1 MYRISD
7 SLDKTLKAK
16 FTKEQIGKQE
26 FVKMKNYCSSKS
38 TLQRMQRQAMY
49 WENNILKYI
58 FDK

>member
-26 FVKMKNYCSSKS
+26 FVKMKNYCSSKKHS
-38 TLQRMQRQAMY
+38 L
-49 WENNILKYI
+49 ENAKTGYVLGEQYFKIYI
-58 FDK
+58 